1 MSPVRVLVV
10 EDEPITMMDEVSILQ
25 ELGYELAG
33 SALSGEAAVDMAIA
47 ERPDVVLMDIML
59 MTKMS
64 GAEAAD
70 EIRRRFGTPVVFVS
84 ALGNQADFDSG
95 KIVPPKGVRYIV
107 KPFDKAQLAAA
118 IEAVLAD

>member
-1 MSPVRVLVV
+1 MTQKRVLVV
-10 EDEPITMMDEVSILQ
+10 EDEPITLMDEVATLQ
-25 ELGYELAG
+25 DLGYVLVG
-33 SALSGEAAVDMAIA
+33 SALSGESAIEIAAT

-70 EIRRRFGTPVVFVS
+70 EIRRRFGTPVVFVT
-84 ALGNQADFDSG
+84 ALGKQEDFDSG
-95 KIVPPKGVRYIV
+95 KIIPPKGIRYIV
-107 KPFDKAQLAAA
+107 KPFDKVQLAAA